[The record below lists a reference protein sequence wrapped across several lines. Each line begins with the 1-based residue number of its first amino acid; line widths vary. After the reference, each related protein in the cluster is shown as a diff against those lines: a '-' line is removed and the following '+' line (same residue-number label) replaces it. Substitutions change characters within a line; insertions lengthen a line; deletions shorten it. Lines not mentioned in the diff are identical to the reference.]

1 MAELFDS
8 AGRTRFTHF
17 CAVFNCILLQT
28 GNSAISGRFM
38 RPAVPDK
45 RVKFRYPHSKR
56 SREIR
61 LEAIRGGILDKFQL
75 NAVNGVMSDVI
86 VDYTSA
92 DAHVKLGDRR

>member
-1 MAELFDS
+1 
-8 AGRTRFTHF
+8 
-17 CAVFNCILLQT
+17 
-28 GNSAISGRFM
+28 M

-92 DAHVKLGDRR
+92 DAHVKLGDRRSNRSRDIRAAHFAMDDERRRTHVMT